1 MNNNLP
7 KTGGNAA
14 LLYDLTYLES
24 AGQEDREF
32 IKKLV
37 SMFIEIMPVN
47 LDELNEVVKTKDFKQ
62 IRKTAH
68 KIKSSI
74 DLLGIHSLT
83 DTIRAIEFIAEDD
96 NTLEKHVET
105 LNSMMIEV
113 YAQLKEL
120 L

>member
-1 MNNNLP
+1 
-7 KTGGNAA
+7 

-24 AGQEDREF
+24 AGQEDSEF

-83 DTIRAIEFIAEDD
+83 HIAYYPDNPMSLSGSCVFRISAGGTTNFFRVKGTCLYPRA
-96 NTLEKHVET
+96 L
-105 LNSMMIEV
+105 
-113 YAQLKEL
+113 
-120 L
+120 